1 MISGKNRG
9 PEDNPSPECYKAV
22 LSDLRSWLGPVRVI
36 FTGGKALLKPYT
48 IDLVEHASAAGLYV
62 EVLTHGYYWD
72 DQNRAAATSG

>member
-1 MISGKNRG
+1 MLQGSTFGFAKLVGTG
-9 PEDNPSPECYKAV
+9 P
-22 LSDLRSWLGPVRVI
+22 RH